1 MDLAKAAYEE
11 LAWVFSHFDP
21 LHAREEEIFTRLG
34 YIDVQHLAPRV
45 RAETRV
51 AVGLMDEICPV
62 LRRSSPRTTG

>member
-1 MDLAKAAYEE
+1 MDLAEAAYEE
-11 LAWVFSHFDP
+11 LAWYFRVFDP

-51 AVGLMDEICPV
+51 AVGLMDRSV
-62 LRRSSPRTTG
+62 RLRRSSPRTTG